1 MEHKTKPPSNLRFS
15 EAWLEIETMKGTS
28 PFIFRLQLETIGTLF
43 HFGGVNT
50 DWEAHS
56 PEDTVGPEE
65 LQERNQVGSGM
76 D

>member
-1 MEHKTKPPSNLRFS
+1 
-15 EAWLEIETMKGTS
+15 MKGTL